1 VRGETRPRR
10 GGGPGA
16 RDAENGVCSVYVRA
30 RRVWYRRRC
39 GHENE
44 IYGSRP
50 GLTSTRG
57 RAPYAAERPFA
68 AILRMSSPISSR
80 FFLPRP
86 WVPSCFVRE
95 KKRGDRV
102 SGASGVRREA
112 RGARAGDGDGVAV
125 EARRTWGGRR
135 NRGRRARR
143 ERFPTRGRPTRAG
156 GFATPASL
164 SETLETFLCRDDA
177 PSAWR
182 A

>member
-125 EARRTWGGRR
+125 EALRTEASRRD
-135 NRGRRARR
+135 RGEHARRAR
-143 ERFPTRGRPTRAG
+143 FPSRGGPADAG
-156 GFATPASL
+156 GFAAPRASR
-164 SETLETFLCRDDA
+164 ETLETFLCRYA